1 MEKNIK
7 AGLVVQLSVI
17 FCIIPTHIIWKSDRL
32 TYGSSEVEERSSY
45 NRITKKFWLSDGR
58 FWFNHNASD
67 LIHVYHDG
75 RYA

>member
-1 MEKNIK
+1 MLHPYYVLMSD
-7 AGLVVQLSVI
+7 GFLFI
-17 FCIIPTHIIWKSDRL
+17 FCIIPTRIIWKSDRL
-32 TYGSSEVEERSSY
+32 TYGSSEVEERSYY

-58 FWFNHNASD
+58 LRLNHNASD